1 MKSIY
6 PWPIQLYFA
15 KADKF
20 PETQKNEVLMKT
32 VLKIF
37 GAGVLLM
44 VILVIGITSYQ
55 FNAYTPQAIDM
66 EPDPVNLSYFRESY
80 SECRNEFIRA
90 ADDVKNRYEHVEL
103 SSIRVDSP
111 TDTNLTID
119 WCYIPAHKAPKRL
132 LILTS
137 AVHGV
142 EGYAGS
148 AIQQMFLKELIDD
161 QYLEDMG
168 VLLIHAVNPYGFKNN
183 RRFTENNIDLN
194 RNSSNTPDLYSSVN
208 SGYAE
213 LNLFLNPEK
222 VVNLT
227 GFDNMFFHL
236 TAVGQI
242 AKKSMGVLRQ
252 AVLQGQYQFEKGV
265 YFGGKALEAP
275 VIAVAELVQ
284 DIAEPYE
291 TVFSIDLHTGYGTN
305 GTLHLFPDPLKDSEK
320 KARIEAIFAGNSID
334 WGDSDDFY
342 TVTGSFASYLET
354 IIPEKDYMTMTFEFG
369 TLDTKTTM
377 GSIRALHNVIVEN
390 QGVQY
395 GYKSA
400 QTMADVKA
408 RYLEGYYPASE
419 KWRSKVIQDARPLL
433 SQALN
438 KYSKLMN

>member
-1 MKSIY
+1 
-6 PWPIQLYFA
+6 
-15 KADKF
+15 
-20 PETQKNEVLMKT
+20 MKT
-32 VLKIF
+32 VLKIL
-37 GAGVLLM
+37 GAGVLLII
-44 VILVIGITSYQ
+44 VAVIGITSYQ
-55 FNAYTPQAIDM
+55 FNAYTPQVIDR
-66 EPDPVNLSYFRESY
+66 ELDPVNLSYFQESY
-80 SECRNEFIRA
+80 SECRDAFIRA
-90 ADDVKNRYEHVEL
+90 TDDVKSRYKKVDL
-103 SSIRVDSP
+103 SSIRIDSP

-119 WCYIPAHKAPKRL
+119 WCHIPAQKETKRL

-161 QYLEDMG
+161 QYMEDMG
-168 VLLIHAVNPYGFKNN
+168 ILLIHAVNPYGFMNN
-183 RRFTENNIDLN
+183 RRFTENNVDLN
-194 RNSSNTPDLYSSVN
+194 RNCSNTPDLYSSEN

-222 VVNLT
+222 EVNLT
-227 GFDNMFFHL
+227 GFDNLFFHL
-236 TAVGQI
+236 AAVGQI

-265 YFGGKALEAP
+265 YFGGNELEP
-275 VIAVAELVQ
+275 SIVAVTELVQ

-291 TVFSIDLHTGYGTN
+291 TVLSIDLHTGYGTN
-305 GTLHLFPDPLKDSEK
+305 GTLHLFPDPLKDVK
-320 KARIEAIFAGNSID
+320 KRARIENVFEGNSID

-342 TVTGSFASYLET
+342 VVTGSFASYLGT
-354 IIPEKDYMTMTFEFG
+354 LIPEKDYLTMTFEFG

-400 QTMADVKA
+400 QTEVDVKS
-408 RYLEGYYPASE
+408 RYLEGYYPSSE
-419 KWRSKVIQDARPLL
+419 KWRSKVVQDTRSLL
-433 SQALN
+433 SQTLD
-438 KYSKLMN
+438 KYSKLMVGK